1 MPPAVAF
8 ASTMTDTSLHN
19 RIALVTGGGRGIG
32 KAISLALA
40 EEGCDV
46 AVNYVSRQADAEQT
60 AEAIEALGRRALVV
74 HGDVSKGADVKAFV
88 AAVEKQLGPVDVLVN
103 NAGRAAFE
111 SIEQMTEASWNDALQ
126 VNLTS
131 VFLATQ
137 AVLPG
142 MRARKWGRIINLTS
156 VAAQAG
162 SVMAVHY
169 SAAKAGVIAAT
180 KSYARLLAKEGVTV
194 NAISPALIGTEMVA
208 SNPHIK
214 PDMIPVGRFGR
225 VEECADVAVLLA
237 RNGYIT
243 GQTISV
249 NGGMYFAA

>member
-1 MPPAVAF
+1 
-8 ASTMTDTSLHN
+8 MTEPSLQN
-19 RIALVTGGGRGIG
+19 KIALVTGGGRGIG
-32 KAISLALA
+32 KAIALALA
-40 EEGCDV
+40 AEGCDV
-46 AVNYVSRQADAEQT
+46 AVNYVSREADARET
-60 AEAIEALGRRALVV
+60 ADAIQALGRRALVV
-74 HGDVSKGADVKAFV
+74 HGDVSKSADVTALA
-88 AAVEKQLGPVDVLVN
+88 AAVEKRLGAVDVLVN
-103 NAGRAAFE
+103 NAGSAKFE
-111 SIEQMTEASWNDALQ
+111 SIEQMTEASWNETIQL
-126 VNLTS
+126 NLTS
-131 VFLATQ
+131 VFLLTQ

-194 NAISPALIGTEMVA
+194 NAISPALIGTELVA

-225 VEECADVAVLLA
+225 VEECADVAVMLA
-237 RNGYIT
+237 RNAYVT

>member
-1 MPPAVAF
+1 M
-8 ASTMTDTSLHN
+8 DTTLEN
-19 RIALVTGGGRGIG
+19 KIALVTGGGRGIG
-32 KAISLALA
+32 KAIALALA
-40 EEGCDV
+40 AEGCDV
-46 AVNYVSRQADAEQT
+46 AVNYVSREADARQT
-60 AEAIEALGRRALVV
+60 ADAIQALGRRAVAV
-74 HGDVSKGADVKAFV
+74 HADVAKSSDVKALMNG
-88 AAVEKQLGPVDVLVN
+88 VEKRLGPVDILVN
-103 NAGRAAFE
+103 NAGAAKFE
-111 SIEQMTEASWNDALQ
+111 SIEQMTEQSWNECLQ
-126 VNLTS
+126 LNLTS
-131 VFLATQ
+131 VFLLTQ

-142 MRARKWGRIINLTS
+142 MRARKWGRVINLTS

-208 SNPHIK
+208 SNPNVK
-214 PDMIPVGRFGR
+214 PEMIPVGRFGR
-225 VEECADVAVLLA
+225 VEECAEVAVMLA
-237 RNGYIT
+237 RNAYVT

>member
-1 MPPAVAF
+1 M
-8 ASTMTDTSLHN
+8 
-19 RIALVTGGGRGIG
+19 TGGGRGIG
-32 KAISLALA
+32 KAIALALA

-46 AVNYVSRQADAEQT
+46 AVNYVSREVDARQTADA
-60 AEAIEALGRRALVV
+60 IEEKGRRALVV
-74 HGDVSKGADVKAFV
+74 HGDVSKSADVAAFV
-88 AAVEKQLGPVDVLVN
+88 AAVEKQLGPVDILVN

-111 SIEQMTEASWNDALQ
+111 SIDQMTEASWNYSLQ
-126 VNLTS
+126 LNLTS

-208 SNPHIK
+208 SNPHVK

-237 RNGYIT
+237 RNAYIT

>member
-1 MPPAVAF
+1 
-8 ASTMTDTSLHN
+8 MTDTSLQG

-32 KAISLALA
+32 KAIALALA

-46 AVNYVSRQADAEQT
+46 AINYVSREGDARET
-60 AEAIEALGRRALVV
+60 ASAIEALGRRALVV
-74 HGDVSKGADVKAFV
+74 RGDVSKSADVTAFV
-88 AAVEKQLGPVDVLVN
+88 AAVDKQLGPIDILVN

-111 SIEQMTEASWNDALQ
+111 SIEQMTEASWSDTLQ
-126 VNLTS
+126 INLTS
-131 VFLATQ
+131 VFLTTQ

-142 MRARKWGRIINLTS
+142 MRARKWGRIINLSS

-194 NAISPALIGTEMVA
+194 NAISPALVATEMVA

-249 NGGMYFAA
+249 NGGLYFAA

>member
-1 MPPAVAF
+1 
-8 ASTMTDTSLHN
+8 MTQTSLSG

-32 KAISLALA
+32 KAIALALA
-40 EEGCDV
+40 AAGCDV
-46 AVNYVSRQADAEQT
+46 AVNYVSREADARTT
-60 AEAIEALGRRALVV
+60 AETIQAMGRRALVAK
-74 HGDVSKGADVKAFV
+74 GDVSKSAEVTALVG
-88 AAVEKQLGPVDVLVN
+88 AVEAGLGPVDILVN
-103 NAGRAAFE
+103 NAGRATFE
-111 SIEQMTEASWNDALQ
+111 SIEQMSEASWNDIMQ
-126 VNLTS
+126 VNLSS
-131 VFLATQ
+131 VFLMTQ

-162 SVMAVHY
+162 SMLAVHY

-208 SNPHIK
+208 SNPHVK
-214 PDMIPVGRFGR
+214 PDMIPVGRFGS

-237 RNGYIT
+237 GNAYIT
-243 GQTISV
+243 GQTIGV
-249 NGGMYFAA
+249 NGGMYLGS

>member
-1 MPPAVAF
+1 
-8 ASTMTDTSLHN
+8 MTDTSLHN
-19 RIALVTGGGRGIG
+19 KVALVTGGGRGIG
-32 KAISLALA
+32 KAIALALA

-46 AVNYVSRQADAEQT
+46 AVNYVSRKADAEQT
-60 AEAIEALGRRALVV
+60 AEAIEALGRRVLVV

-111 SIEQMTEASWNDALQ
+111 SIEQMTEASWNDTLQ
-126 VNLTS
+126 LNLTS
-131 VFLATQ
+131 VFLTTQ

>member
-1 MPPAVAF
+1 
-8 ASTMTDTSLHN
+8 MTDTSLHN
-19 RIALVTGGGRGIG
+19 KVALVTGGGRGIG

-40 EEGCDV
+40 AAGCDV
-46 AVNYVSRQADAEQT
+46 AVNYVKRDKDARET
-60 AEAIEALGRRALVV
+60 ASAIEALGRRALVV
-74 HGDVSKGADVKAFV
+74 QGDVAKSADVS
-88 AAVEKQLGPVDVLVN
+88 AVIAQTEAKLGSVDILVN
-103 NAGRAAFE
+103 NAGAAKFE
-111 SIEQMTEASWNDALQ
+111 SIEQMTEASWNDCLQ
-126 VNLTS
+126 LNLTS

-142 MRARKWGRIINLTS
+142 MRARKWGRIMNVTS
-156 VAAQAG
+156 IAGQAG
-162 SVMAVHY
+162 SVFAVHY
-169 SAAKAGVIAAT
+169 AAAKAGVIGAT

-208 SNPHIK
+208 GNPHIK

-225 VEECADVAVLLA
+225 VEECADVAVMLA
-237 RNGYIT
+237 RNAYVT